1 MDLRQTTAQAFAIL
15 TGIELKT
22 NGKILRQKAKQN
34 KRAATTTTKMDNGSL
49 TLYISD
55 GFQCDLSKLLTV

>member
-34 KRAATTTTKMDNGSL
+34 KRTATTTTKMDNGSL
-49 TLYISD
+49 TLHISD

>member
-1 MDLRQTTAQAFAIL
+1 MDLRQTITQAFAIL

-34 KRAATTTTKMDNGSL
+34 KRTTTQMDNGSL

-55 GFQCDLSKLLTV
+55 GFQCGLSKLLTV